1 MHPKNG
7 VNLEEQN
14 LQEHKYQ
21 VQEVRNLPD
30 STYVV
35 RLNRNALDFR
45 AGHHITLG
53 PANAVESR
61 EYSIYSGEQD
71 DYLDVLIREVDDGTI
86 SQKLRRVEPGDP
98 LHFDGPV
105 GYFSLDENDI
115 KTKKFIFIAS
125 GTGIAPFH
133 SFVKTYPGLDYT
145 LLHGVRYCH
154 EAYGHGDY
162 APERYVLCTSRND
175 QGDFYER
182 ITGYIKQNIYD
193 TNALYYLYGNINM
206 IYEAFDLLRI
216 KGVPANQMHAEVYF

>member
-1 MHPKNG
+1 M
-7 VNLEEQN
+7 ETQN

-21 VQEVRNLPD
+21 VQEVRNLTD

-45 AGHHITLG
+45 AGQHITLG

-71 DYLDVLIREVDDGTI
+71 DHLDVLIREVDDGNI
-86 SQKLRRVEPGDP
+86 SKKLRRMAPGDS

-105 GYFSLDENDI
+105 GYFTLDENDL
-115 KTKKFIFIAS
+115 KTKKFVFIAS

-133 SFVKTYPGLDYT
+133 SFVKSYPGLDYT
-145 LLHGVRYCH
+145 LLHGVRYGH
-154 EAYGHGDY
+154 EAYDRDDY
-162 APERYVLCTSRND
+162 DPERYVLCTSRD
-175 QGDFYER
+175 EQGDFHGRVTQYL
-182 ITGYIKQNIYD
+182 KKNIYN
-193 TNALYYLYGNINM
+193 TEALYYLCGNINM
-206 IYEAFDLLRI
+206 IYEAFDLLRL